1 MSPPRIPNSNDLFEN
16 SISKIEKSILV
27 KSEDNKESMKLL
39 LEKKVLP
46 KSRDVN
52 LDDDEIKTKKII
64 GSKKRKG
71 LEKEIEKAKNQSK
84 KNFTPQVN
92 GEFVSS
98 RIPVRKLK

>member
-1 MSPPRIPNSNDLFEN
+1 MR
-16 SISKIEKSILV
+16 
-27 KSEDNKESMKLL
+27 LL

-98 RIPVRKLK
+98 RILVRKLR

>member
-1 MSPPRIPNSNDLFEN
+1 MR
-16 SISKIEKSILV
+16 
-27 KSEDNKESMKLL
+27 LL

-52 LDDDEIKTKKII
+52 LDDDEIKTKKIV

-84 KNFTPQVN
+84 KKFTSQIN

-98 RIPVRKLK
+98 RILVRKLR